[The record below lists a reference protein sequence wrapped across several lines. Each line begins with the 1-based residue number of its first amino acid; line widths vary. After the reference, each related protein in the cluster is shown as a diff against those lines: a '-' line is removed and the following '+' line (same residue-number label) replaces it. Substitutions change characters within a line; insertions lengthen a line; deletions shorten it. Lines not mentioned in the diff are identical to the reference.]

1 MQIIRR
7 DQGSTVEWFEQPI
20 NVASPFDRLQV
31 AVFATRW
38 GRTFTGDASLLD
50 GWRVI
55 DSIRA
60 RGPWFTDET
69 DMRFVLVARLMT
81 VPAG

>member
-20 NVASPFDRLQV
+20 NAASPFDRLQV

-38 GRTFTGDASLLD
+38 GPHVHR
-50 GWRVI
+50 
-55 DSIRA
+55 
-60 RGPWFTDET
+60 
-69 DMRFVLVARLMT
+69 
-81 VPAG
+81 